1 MTKFNRKCLHLILRF
16 SFGLKEA
23 EKEGSSM
30 PVEVVCRSTL
40 SESVVV
46 VGKKDDNEGDDQE
59 QEAEEEGPGVTA
71 TAIRVGTEF

>member
-1 MTKFNRKCLHLILRF
+1 MTKFNRKCLQLILF
-16 SFGLKEA
+16 SFAFKAA
-23 EKEGSSM
+23 EKEGSSTY
-30 PVEVVCRSTL
+30 VEVVCRSTL

-71 TAIRVGTEF
+71 TAIRVGTGF